1 MDELEVVVE
10 VEEEEDENPDEM
22 EVTPDVA
29 VIFASFP
36 EPEIEYDYL
45 DDGDAGD
52 ESHVYGEGNSRHVR
66 AIRFKHLAVAKQERN
81 KNGDFLTREN
91 LEEIAASLRVKDIPM
106 PTTDRHPRRGS
117 VPHAFGVVTDA
128 YVADV
133 TGGPKAGTY
142 VFTNGAMWSGRHPKL
157 VRDTIEGKR
166 LPSIEAVGTQVGCSV
181 CGTWHSDDSTYC
193 AHLKARILGS
203 IGDNVSRLH
212 KGLRTVGIALVPN
225 PAGSNTGFHG
235 GQFFLVAEEES
246 YKETDM
252 TEAEVKELQE
262 RLEATLAD
270 NAKLQASVQS
280 FEETVAAL
288 TATAQAAKDELEAK
302 AAEVAALV
310 ANHALFSKR
319 VPALVQAGVDVEGL
333 PVAAWD
339 EATYNAFLTRTPQ
352 PRQPQMVVADDVTT
366 PALSWDSI
374 IPGGSA

>member
-1 MDELEVVVE
+1 MDELEVMVD
-10 VEEEEDENPDEM
+10 EEEIEDENPDEM

-36 EPEIEYDYL
+36 EPEIEYDYM
-45 DDGDAGD
+45 DDGDAGS
-52 ESHVYGEGNSRHVR
+52 ESHVYGEGNPRHVR
-66 AIRFKHLAVAKQERN
+66 AIRFKRLALARAERN
-81 KNGDFLTREN
+81 KNGDLLTRDN
-91 LEEIAASLRVKDIPM
+91 LEEIAASVGLM
-106 PTTDRHPRRGS
+106 PITDRHPRNKAT
-117 VPHAFGVVTDA
+117 PHIIGTMTGG

-133 TGGPKAGTY
+133 TGGDGAGSY
-142 VFTNGAMWSGRHPKL
+142 VFADGIMWSGRHPSL
-157 VRDTIEGKR
+157 VRQTIEGKR

-181 CGTWHSDDSTYC
+181 CGSWHSDDSTYC

-212 KGLRTVGIALVPN
+212 KGLRTVGTALVPN
-225 PAGSNTGFHG
+225 PAGSHTGFHG

-310 ANHALFSKR
+310 ENHALFSKR